1 MEYKNADF
9 WLQNHVGLNVILPS
23 SSWVMLSSFTSFN
36 ITLTDIGIIPA
47 SKVLLTPCYKEQMG
61 YIEHLGQCLSNSKQS
76 VNSNKCHCKL
86 I

>member
-47 SKVLLTPCYKEQMG
+47 SKVLLTPCYKEQTG